1 MSVYRYVHTDYWQDD
16 FILSLTSEEKF
27 FYVYLLTNSKTKQ
40 CGIYELSKKVMVFE
54 TGYNIKTINKLL
66 DKFKKYGKIKYS
78 EKTKEIFLT
87 KWLKHNRSN
96 SPKVKVCIEKE
107 LKEIKTEEFIKEYQ
121 ELCIEYKYSINTVSI
136 LNHKEKEK
144 EKENKKKKKENKN
157 KYFDLV
163 YLTEKEHKTLIKEY
177 GVENTT
183 KFYKKL
189 SNYKGAKGKKYKS
202 DYKAILSWVI
212 DAVISKTKK
221 QFKNE
226 RTYKNEEQE
235 EIIKGFYS

>member
-1 MSVYRYVHTDYWQDD
+1 MPVYRYVHTNYWQDD
-16 FILSLTSEEKF
+16 FILSLTPEEKF

-54 TGYNIKTINKLL
+54 TGYNIETINKLL

-87 KWLKHNRSN
+87 KWLKHNRSD
-96 SPKVKVCIEKE
+96 SPKVKACIEKE

-121 ELCIEYKYSINTVSI
+121 ELCIEYKYSINTGSI
-136 LNHKEKEK
+136 LNHKENKNK
-144 EKENKKKKKENKN
+144 NKKKINKN
-157 KYFDLV
+157 KYLDLV
-163 YLTEKEHKTLIKEY
+163 YLTEKEHQTLIKEY
-177 GVENTT
+177 GVENTM

-189 SNYKGAKGKKYKS
+189 SDYKGSKGKKYKS

-212 DAVISKTKK
+212 DAVIIKTKK